1 MENSKLIPGSQH
13 HAIKYITTIR
23 NRFNHKPETYR
34 SFLKVLHSYQTGSKG
49 IKGVLEK
56 VISLFSDHPD
66 LLAEFVHFLPAA
78 AKEQAKEK
86 LMKSGTANQQDELA
100 SDTSLKMQQE

>member
-1 MENSKLIPGSQH
+1 M
-13 HAIKYITTIR
+13 
-23 NRFNHKPETYR
+23 
-34 SFLKVLHSYQTGSKG
+34 
-49 IKGVLEK
+49 LEK